1 MTDTGIIGILL
12 TILTVIFSYKGFSN
26 QYFFNKYKFNVD
38 RILIRKEYRRILTSG
53 FLHVGWVHLILNMVS
68 LLLFSGSIE
77 FLIGGTSLLIIYF
90 SALLGGSLLAL
101 LIHKQHGD
109 YSAVGASGA
118 VCGVIFAS
126 IAIFPGIDIN
136 FFFVPI
142 PIPGWLFGI
151 VYIGYSIYGIRS
163 KKDNIGHEA
172 HLGGALIG
180 MITALLLF
188 PSAFSENYITIFLI
202 TFPSLLFIILIT
214 IRPHLLLIENLY
226 FKKHHDFYSI
236 DHVYNSEKAA
246 RQQEIDKILDKI
258 NKLGIESLSKKEKDT
273 LKENSRKIR

>member
-1 MTDTGIIGILL
+1 MSDTGITGILL
-12 TILTVIFSYKGFSN
+12 TILNFIFSYKGFSN
-26 QYFFNKYKFNVD
+26 QYFFNKYRFNVD

-53 FLHVGWVHLILNMVS
+53 FLHVGWVHLILNMIS
-68 LLLFSGSIE
+68 LLFFCGSIE
-77 FLIGGTSLLIIYF
+77 FLMGGSSLLIIYF
-90 SALLGGSLLAL
+90 SALIGGSLLAL
-101 LIHKQHGD
+101 LIHRQHGD
-109 YSAVGASGA
+109 YCAVGASGA
-118 VCGVIFAS
+118 VCGVVFAS
-126 IAIFPGIDIN
+126 IAIFPGMDIS

-142 PIPGWLFGI
+142 PIPGWLYGI

-180 MITALLLF
+180 MMTALLLF

-214 IRPHLLLIENLY
+214 IRPHLLLIDNLY

-258 NKLGIESLSKKEKDT
+258 NKFGMESLSKKEKET
-273 LKENSRKIR
+273 LKENSRKIL

>member
-1 MTDTGIIGILL
+1 MSDTGITGILL
-12 TILTVIFSYKGFSN
+12 TILNFIFSYKGFSN
-26 QYFFNKYKFNVD
+26 QYFFNKYRFNVD

-53 FLHVGWVHLILNMVS
+53 FLHVGWVHLILNMIS
-68 LLLFSGSIE
+68 LLFFCGSIE
-77 FLIGGTSLLIIYF
+77 FLMGGSSLLIIYF
-90 SALLGGSLLAL
+90 SALIGGSLLAL
-101 LIHKQHGD
+101 LIHRQHGD
-109 YSAVGASGA
+109 YCAVGASGA
-118 VCGVIFAS
+118 VCGVVFAS
-126 IAIFPGIDIN
+126 IAIFPGMDIS

-142 PIPGWLFGI
+142 PIPGWLYGI

-163 KKDNIGHEA
+163 KKDNIGHDA

-180 MITALLLF
+180 MMTALLLF

-214 IRPHLLLIENLY
+214 IRPHLLLIDNLY

-258 NKLGIESLSKKEKDT
+258 NKFGMESLSKKEKET
-273 LKENSRKIR
+273 LKENSRKIL